1 MESMEDISVVNR
13 EKNNYTE
20 WRKTMFD
27 DMTVEEFSE
36 AAAEILRHLRGHR
49 FRQTALQRF
58 DVFHENN
65 HQKPPIPIIEEG
77 TTGAFVIPHKLSVNF
92 DICLAM

>member
-1 MESMEDISVVNR
+1 MADGMTFDIDSVMRKGLRALESQLGIIEIEQFISVVNR

-36 AAAEILRHLRGHR
+36 AAAEYDRKHPAIFKRAQVPIDR
-49 FRQTALQRF
+49 TAQ
-58 DVFHENN
+58 V
-65 HQKPPIPIIEEG
+65 
-77 TTGAFVIPHKLSVNF
+77 
-92 DICLAM
+92 